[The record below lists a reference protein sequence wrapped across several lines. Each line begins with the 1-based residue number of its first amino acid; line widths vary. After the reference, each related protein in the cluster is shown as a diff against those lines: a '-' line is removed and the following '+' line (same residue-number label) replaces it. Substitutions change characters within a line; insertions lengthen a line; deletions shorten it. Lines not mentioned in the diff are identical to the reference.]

1 MCDSSWVTQCTALYG
16 CRAAEQHS
24 LDMATQNYFSHT
36 GSDGSGLE
44 DRAANNGFYTFPLG
58 ENIAA
63 GYISIQSV
71 VLAWM
76 WYVFGLPP
84 VLRQRPACRHHT
96 IDMHVAW

>member
-1 MCDSSWVTQCTALYG
+1 
-16 CRAAEQHS
+16 
-24 LDMATQNYFSHT
+24 MATQNYFSHT

-76 WYVFGLPP
+76 WYVFGLSP

-96 IDMHVAW
+96 IDMHVTW